1 MQPKKMTR
9 MGQLAKFLI
18 LKQSLKSILLA
29 VSAEAISQWV
39 GDAEDS
45 ESTGAN
51 FNAALGLK
59 KTQPDNME
67 TFKFV

>member
-1 MQPKKMTR
+1 MS
-9 MGQLAKFLI
+9 LFAKFLI
-18 LKQSLKSILLA
+18 LKQSLKSILQA

-39 GDAEDS
+39 GEAEDS
-45 ESTGAN
+45 ESTGGN
-51 FNAALGLK
+51 FSAALGLK